1 MTSAT
6 GTETAD
12 AGPLAGLRV
21 IDAASFVAAP
31 YCASILGEFGA
42 DVIKIEPPGAGD
54 NMRRFGTPSADPAG
68 TLAWFSEGRNRRSV
82 TLDLRAPEG
91 AALFKRL
98 VADADVLC
106 ENFRPGTL
114 EKWGLGWDVLSAL
127 NPGLVMLRVSG
138 YGQTGPYRDRPGFA
152 RIGHAVGGLAY
163 LAGMPGGT
171 PVTPGSTTLGDY
183 ATGLYGTVGVLTAL
197 RHRARTGEGQ
207 VVDLALYES
216 VFRLL
221 DELAPAHAATGAVRE
236 REGLH
241 SGFGCPLGH
250 FRTADGQWV
259 AVACLEDAHFARLA
273 EAMGRPELAAPD
285 AWGRAEARRD
295 AREGVDRAVGDW
307 IGGLTRDDLM
317 ARCDAADAPVAPI
330 QDVADLFA
338 DRQLRA
344 RGFLEPIDEPLTG
357 ETLLVP
363 GPMPRLSET
372 PGRIRSLGP
381 ALGADTDAVLHDLLG
396 LSDAEVADLR
406 QKGVV

>member
-1 MTSAT
+1 MA
-6 GTETAD
+6 TETAND
-12 AGPLAGLRV
+12 TAGTGPLAGIRV

-31 YCASILGEFGA
+31 YCASILSEFGA
-42 DVIKIEPPGAGD
+42 DVVKIEPPGSGD
-54 NMRRFGTPSADPAG
+54 NMRRFGTPSAHPDG

-82 TLDLRAPEG
+82 TLDLRVPEG

-127 NPGLVMLRVSG
+127 NPSLVMLRVSG

-183 ATGLYGTVGVLTAL
+183 ATGLYGTVGVLVAL
-197 RHRARTGEGQ
+197 RHRDRTGEGQ

-221 DELAPAHAATGAVRE
+221 DELAPAYAATGTVRG
-236 REGLH
+236 REGVL

-250 FRTADGQWV
+250 FRAADGQWV

-273 EAMGRPELAAPD
+273 GAMGRPELAAAD
-285 AWGRAEARRD
+285 AWGRAEARRA
-295 AREGVDRAVGDW
+295 ARGEVDRAVADW
-307 IGGLTRDDLM
+307 IAGLARDDLM

-338 DRQLRA
+338 DRHLRA

-363 GPMPRLSET
+363 GAMPRLSET
-372 PGRIRSLGP
+372 PGRIHSPGP

-396 LSDAEVADLR
+396 LSDEEIADLR